1 MEFLLL
7 QLVAIALVLHAADES
22 LVPLSAC
29 SPGCSWPSLLTGT
42 LLTHGQHFV
51 HQDPSPLFSE
61 LSVRHKHAE
70 DAFALSSRLLIK
82 TGPSVVPRGMPF
94 VNAN

>member
-7 QLVAIALVLHAADES
+7 QPVAIALVLHAADES

-29 SPGCSWPSLLTGT
+29 SPGCNWPSSLTGT

-51 HQDPSPLFSE
+51 HQDPGPLFSE
-61 LSVRHKHAE
+61 LSVRHKHTK
-70 DAFALSSRLLIK
+70 DAFTLSRLLIK
-82 TGPSVVPRGMPF
+82 TGPTVVP
-94 VNAN
+94 